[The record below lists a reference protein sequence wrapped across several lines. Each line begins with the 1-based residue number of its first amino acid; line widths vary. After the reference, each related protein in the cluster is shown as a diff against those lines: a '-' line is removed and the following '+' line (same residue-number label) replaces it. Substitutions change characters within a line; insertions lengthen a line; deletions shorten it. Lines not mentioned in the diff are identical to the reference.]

1 MNQAKLLNSSKKPNT
16 TGQEGMTLIEVLAS
30 MIIFMVVTAS
40 IYGVLQ
46 VAQRSRGA
54 VNNEVQ
60 LTKTVRL
67 GLNLIGRDTYN
78 AGYGYP
84 LTSTVLLR
92 DNRIASL
99 LTVPADTNTTRDTVP
114 PIIAGNDLTVNTF
127 NQTPNTR
134 TDQVTFLFKD
144 SSFNLVGTGPAA
156 VSQPLNVTG
165 ANVSGVD
172 EVTVTSG
179 NNSSCRVNDIFLI
192 VGSNGNY
199 TLGVATSMSGS
210 DKVRFLNGDVL
221 GFNNNGSTGEFM
233 SVIPASMWRVKMV
246 TYYVTAD
253 GILTRREYANVPPPS
268 TATFVDEPLVYGVE
282 NFQIAYIMDD
292 GTEVANPSAGPDGI
306 AGTTDDDQT
315 ELAAVRQ
322 VRVTISARTT
332 ELDARGQPVAVT
344 ETSTFSTRNLGYEA
358 N

>member
-1 MNQAKLLNSSKKPNT
+1 MNQTKVLKNPNLANVS
-16 TGQEGMTLIEVLAS
+16 GQQGMTLIEVLAS
-30 MIIFMVVTAS
+30 MIIFMVVTGA

-78 AGYGYP
+78 AGFGYP
-84 LTSTVLLR
+84 LSSTVLLR
-92 DNRIASL
+92 DNRISTL
-99 LTVPADTNTTRDTVP
+99 LAVPADVNTSRDTVP
-114 PIIAGNDLTVNTF
+114 PIIAGNNLTLNTF
-127 NQTPNTR
+127 NQTPNIR

-144 SSFNLVGTGPAA
+144 SNFNPVGTGPAA
-156 VSQPLNVTG
+156 VSQPLNITG
-165 ANVSGVD
+165 AANAGVD
-172 EVTVTSG
+172 EATLTSG
-179 NNSSCRVNDIFLI
+179 SNAVCRVNDLFLI
-192 VGSNGNY
+192 VGGNGNY
-199 TLGVATSMSGS
+199 TLGVATGMSGTN
-210 DKVRFLNGDVL
+210 KVRFQTGDVL
-221 GFNNNGSTGEFM
+221 AMNNNGASSEFL
-233 SVIPASMWRVKMV
+233 SILPASMWRVKMV
-246 TYYVTAD
+246 TYFVTAD

-268 TATFVDEPLVYGVE
+268 TAAFVDEPLVYGVE

-292 GTEVANPSAGPDGI
+292 GTELANPSAGPDGI
-306 AGTTDDDQT
+306 AGNSDDDQT
-315 ELAAVRQ
+315 DLAAVRQ

-344 ETSTFSTRNLGYEA
+344 ETTTFSTRNLGYDA